1 MLQLQNLLYLSE
13 RMPLPCV
20 FQLPELSV
28 MREFFPWCK
37 IPPQLLLQSPSGHPA
52 SHIPQK
58 CLPGATARRDTRG
71 CEHLSALPTVK
82 IDLSCLVWFGFQQ
95 MYSQITS
102 FDGNDG
108 ERKENHPHDFL
119 NVIQ

>member
-1 MLQLQNLLYLSE
+1 MYYGFLSLL
-13 RMPLPCV
+13 PL
-20 FQLPELSV
+20 ENYS
-28 MREFFPWCK
+28 PWCK
-37 IPPQLLLQSPSGHPA
+37 IPSQSPSGHPA
-52 SHIPQK
+52 SHIPQNS
-58 CLPGATARRDTRG
+58 LIPGAAARRDTRG
-71 CEHLSALPTVK
+71 CEHLGALPTVK
-82 IDLSCLVWFGFQQ
+82 IDLSCFVWFGFQQ